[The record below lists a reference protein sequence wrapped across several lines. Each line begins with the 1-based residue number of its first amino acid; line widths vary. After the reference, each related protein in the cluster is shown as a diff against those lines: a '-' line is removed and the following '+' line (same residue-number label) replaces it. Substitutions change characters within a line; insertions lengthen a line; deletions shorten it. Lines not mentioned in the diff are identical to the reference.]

1 MKAKKKSFGIQL
13 ISILVVVAIISVGF
27 AAWIITSPIAGDSVQ
42 GGFIAQ
48 DYIDN
53 TFTISI
59 DIEDVSQSDE
69 TDKQLTFGKPVA
81 PVNAAPAFFNNGY
94 KFNWFD
100 YSEDD
105 EDTDDVDEGTPNEVM
120 SVTFTVTI
128 DPTEDEDKN
137 IADLLLDRSVMISL
151 TLNNGSTKYV
161 PVDGETPAR
170 WDEYKTSLVDGQVVF
185 GAADPTSTQAYE
197 LYSDATK
204 ASRYIGQDTL
214 FENAQLVTEPKMTC
228 TSGAENTTS
237 DYTEVLFKNNP
248 NYKYTGT
255 YTGAGAETPSTVWS
269 DNNAISIIL
278 DKEAFVKENEG
289 NNYVATVTLSVDW
302 GTYFDV
308 WQKNNVIVPVGT
320 DDVTPFTNVNP
331 YYFFN
336 LQNIYKDGNTWIEQ
350 AKAAIDTIFALN
362 YVGNTGN
369 SEAGA
374 GSGVQYQLSI
384 HPIPYVDVSK

>member
-53 TFTISI
+53 TFKITI
-59 DIEDVSQSDE
+59 DIEDVSSSDA
-69 TDKQLTFGKPVA
+69 TDKQLTFGKPVD
-81 PVNAAPAFFNNGY
+81 PEHDAPAFFNDGY
-94 KFNWFD
+94 KFSWFD

-105 EDTDDVDEGTPNEVM
+105 EETDDVDEGTPNEVM
-120 SVTFTVTI
+120 SVTFKVTI
-128 DPTEDEDKN
+128 DPTEDENKK
-137 IADLLLDRSVMISL
+137 IEDLLLNRSVMISL

-161 PVDGETPAR
+161 PADGETPAK
-170 WDEYKTSLVDGQVVF
+170 WNEHKTSLDDNGHVVF
-185 GAADPTSTQAYE
+185 GVADPTSTQAYE
-197 LYSDATK
+197 LYSAATK
-204 ASRYIGQDTL
+204 ASRYIAKDDQQVTL
-214 FENAQLVTEPKMTC
+214 YENAQLVTEPKMTC
-228 TSGAENTTS
+228 TYGTNSKVES
-237 DYTEVLFKNNP
+237 DYTTKIYNTLDPTQF
-248 NYKYTGT
+248 
-255 YTGAGAETPSTVWS
+255 GAGTVKNEWA
-269 DNNAISIIL
+269 DDNAISIVL
-278 DKEAFVKENEG
+278 PKEAFVKNG
-289 NNYVATVTLSVDW
+289 YNYVATVTLSVDW

-308 WQKNNVIVPVGT
+308 WQKNDVIVEANADGAT
-320 DDVTPFTNVNP
+320 HATNVNP

-362 YVGNTGN
+362 YVGNTGK

-384 HPIPYVDVSK
+384 HPIPYVDVTK

>member
-59 DIEDVSQSDE
+59 DIANVDE
-69 TDKQLTFGKPVA
+69 NDDESADKQLTFGKPVDPKNDA
-81 PVNAAPAFFNNGY
+81 PDFFDNGY
-94 KFNWFD
+94 KFSWFD
-100 YSEDD
+100 YSKDD
-105 EDTDDVDEGTPNEVM
+105 PSTKGVDEGTPNEVM

-128 DPTEDEDKN
+128 DPTEDADKK
-137 IADLLLDRSVMISL
+137 IEDLLLDRSVMISL

-161 PVDGETPAR
+161 PADGQTPAK
-170 WDEYKTSLVDGQVVF
+170 WNEHKTSLNGNGQVVF
-185 GAADPTSTQAYE
+185 GDADPTSTQAYA
-197 LYSDATK
+197 LYSAATK
-204 ASRYIGQDTL
+204 ASSSITKDAQPVTL
-214 FENAQLVTEPKMTC
+214 YENAQLVTEPKMTC
-228 TSGAENTTS
+228 TYGDDITKVS
-237 DYTEVLFKNNP
+237 DYTHNIYKEQGVTDYNTNN
-248 NYKYTGT
+248 
-255 YTGAGAETPSTVWS
+255 VWS
-269 DNNAISIIL
+269 DDNAISIVL
-278 DKEAFVKENEG
+278 PKDAFVKNG
-289 NNYVATVTLSVDW
+289 YNYVATVTLSVDW

-308 WQKNNVIVPVGT
+308 WQENNVIVPVGT
-320 DDVTPFTNVNP
+320 ENVTPSTNVNP

-336 LQNIYKDGNTWIEQ
+336 LQNIYKNDTWIEQ

-369 SEAGA
+369 SEDGA

-384 HPIPYVDVSK
+384 HPIPYVDVTK

>member
-59 DIEDVSQSDE
+59 DIENVSQSDA
-69 TDKQLTFGKPVA
+69 TDKQLTFGKPVD

-94 KFNWFD
+94 KFSWFD

-105 EDTDDVDEGTPNEVM
+105 LDTDDVDEGTPNEVM
-120 SVTFTVTI
+120 SVTFKVTI
-128 DPTEDEDKN
+128 DPTEDVNKKIE
-137 IADLLLDRSVMISL
+137 DLLLDRSVMISL

-161 PVDGETPAR
+161 AGDAQTPAK
-170 WDEYKTSLVDGQVVF
+170 WNEHKTSLEDGQVVF
-185 GAADPTSTQAYE
+185 GDADPTSTQAYA
-197 LYSDATK
+197 LYSAATE
-204 ASRYIGQDTL
+204 ASRYITKDAQQVTL

-228 TSGAENTTS
+228 TYGASSEVES
-237 DYTEVLFKNNP
+237 DYTTKIYNRLDPTQFPAGTVKNEW
-248 NYKYTGT
+248 
-255 YTGAGAETPSTVWS
+255 A
-269 DNNAISIIL
+269 DDNAISIVL
-278 DKEAFVKENEG
+278 PKEAFVKNG
-289 NNYVATVTLSVDW
+289 YNFVATVTLSVDW

-308 WQKNNVIVPVGT
+308 WQQNNVIVPVGT
-320 DDVTPFTNVNP
+320 ENVTPSTNVNP

-336 LQNIYKDGNTWIEQ
+336 LQNIYSDNNTWIEQ

-362 YVGNTGN
+362 YVGNTAN
-369 SEAGA
+369 SAAGA